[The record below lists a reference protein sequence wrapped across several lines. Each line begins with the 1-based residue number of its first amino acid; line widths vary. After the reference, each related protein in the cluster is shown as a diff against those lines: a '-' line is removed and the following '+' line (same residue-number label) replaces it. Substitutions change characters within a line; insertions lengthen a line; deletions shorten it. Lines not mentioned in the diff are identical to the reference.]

1 MCTELRGV
9 LVVRYFLVHWTDPRV
24 ERGTCPIPSL
34 LFYRVYLNLLVKSHG
49 FVQQVLI
56 LERLVHEARV
66 RLGLSL
72 NVLSG
77 SVGMTALL
85 AGPC

>member
-1 MCTELRGV
+1 MIENHCKL
-9 LVVRYFLVHWTDPRV
+9 YNYY
-24 ERGTCPIPSL
+24 
-34 LFYRVYLNLLVKSHG
+34 LFGKTQG

-66 RLGLSL
+66 RLGLRL

>member
-1 MCTELRGV
+1 M
-9 LVVRYFLVHWTDPRV
+9 RYFLVHWTDPRV
-24 ERGTCPIPSL
+24 ERGTCSIPSL
-34 LFYRVYLNLLVKSHG
+34 LFYRVYLHLLVKSHG

-66 RLGLSL
+66 RLGFSL

-77 SVGMTALL
+77 SVGMNALL
-85 AGPC
+85 ARPC